1 MKLIDVSTPKH
12 PGLFAMVDDEDYDRI
27 AKYKWTADQRKNV
40 AYAVRV
46 IRTNGK
52 QRTVRLHQFVME
64 TESGQQVDH
73 IDGNGLNNQK
83 ANLRLCNHSQ
93 NAANVKRRRTSNTT
107 SRYKGVVWNSDN
119 CCWCVYLKCG
129 TKSKNGGSFDS
140 EIAAAARYDEL
151 AKAEFGEFAVLN
163 GISMTDELRAT
174 VRPALR
180 AHNTKITED
189 DVRAIRAMSGTLKDI
204 AAEFG
209 IGFANVSS
217 IKRRV
222 TWSHVK

>member
-12 PGLFAMVDDEDYDRI
+12 PALFAIVDDEDYDRI

-40 AYAVRV
+40 TYAVRV
-46 IRTNGK
+46 IRANGK
-52 QRTVRLHQFVME
+52 QRHVRLHQFVME

-83 ANLRLCNHSQ
+83 ENLRLCNHSQ
-93 NAANVKRRRTSNTT
+93 NAANVKHSRAPNKT
-107 SRYKGVVWNSDN
+107 SRYKGVVWNGDN
-119 CCWCVYLKCG
+119 GCWCVYVKCG
-129 TKSKNGGSFDS
+129 AKSKNGGSFDS

-163 GISMTDELRAT
+163 GILMTDELRAT
-174 VRPALR
+174 SRPALR
-180 AHNTKITED
+180 ARNAKITED
-189 DVRAIRAMSGTLKDI
+189 DVRAIRGMSGTLKEI
-204 AAEFG
+204 AAKFG

-217 IKRRV
+217 IKRRI
-222 TWSHVK
+222 TWSHVE